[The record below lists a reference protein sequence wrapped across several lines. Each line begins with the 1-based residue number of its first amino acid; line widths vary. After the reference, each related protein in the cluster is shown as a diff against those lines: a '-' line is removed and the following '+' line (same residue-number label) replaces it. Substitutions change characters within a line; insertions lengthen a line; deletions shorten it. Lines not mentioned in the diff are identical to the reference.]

1 VSEPRVLVVEDEMI
15 VANQIKRKLKKIGY
29 AVVATV
35 RTGEKAVEIAAKE
48 NPDIALMDIKLA
60 GKMDGVEAADE
71 LRIRLG
77 IPVIYLTAHA
87 DETTLQRAKIT
98 GPLGYIVKPFEEVD
112 LKSNIAISLYRSK
125 VDKKLKESEDRY
137 RKLFNGIPIPL
148 FRMTEDGQVLDAN
161 TALVN
166 ALKFADRECFD
177 EVRIPAMFLDPGDK
191 DRYETLMGES
201 GVIRDFETQLQ
212 CKDGSTIWVSINS
225 RLMIGG
231 EGVGKDVGDG
241 KSDGEGVTV
250 FHEGSLE
257 DITQRKNAEEEMKR
271 KLMKFK
277 LEEGNLYLVKE
288 ATPSLSI
295 EAMKDL
301 LTIGYSGTVLSRA
314 GEADWKVRLNEEF
327 TYFWLAQSGGKRTI
341 KPDLSRL
348 KSLVS
353 GLSRRNVLIIDRFD
367 YLIFTSDFTSSLEF
381 LHYLREQA
389 VLRQFIVI
397 LSLDPLTV
405 KKQELRLIELEC
417 REIESQHQSILSDD
431 HLSLLRFVYK
441 QNAIG
446 LKPSYSNI
454 AKDLRISRPTVRKR
468 LIFLIST
475 GYVIEHSKGNS
486 KVLELTHRGRELF
499 WK

>member
-1 VSEPRVLVVEDEMI
+1 M
-15 VANQIKRKLKKIGY
+15 
-29 AVVATV
+29 
-35 RTGEKAVEIAAKE
+35 RT
-48 NPDIALMDIKLA
+48 
-60 GKMDGVEAADE
+60 
-71 LRIRLG
+71 
-77 IPVIYLTAHA
+77 
-87 DETTLQRAKIT
+87 
-98 GPLGYIVKPFEEVD
+98 F
-112 LKSNIAISLYRSK
+112 
-125 VDKKLKESEDRY
+125 
-137 RKLFNGIPIPL
+137 
-148 FRMTEDGQVLDAN
+148 
-161 TALVN
+161 
-166 ALKFADRECFD
+166 
-177 EVRIPAMFLDPGDK
+177 
-191 DRYETLMGES
+191 
-201 GVIRDFETQLQ
+201 
-212 CKDGSTIWVSINS
+212 
-225 RLMIGG
+225 
-231 EGVGKDVGDG
+231 
-241 KSDGEGVTV
+241 
-250 FHEGSLE
+250 
-257 DITQRKNAEEEMKR
+257 
-271 KLMKFK
+271 
-277 LEEGNLYLVKE
+277 
-288 ATPSLSI
+288 
-295 EAMKDL
+295 
-301 LTIGYSGTVLSRA
+301 
-314 GEADWKVRLNEEF
+314 
-327 TYFWLAQSGGKRTI
+327 
-341 KPDLSRL
+341 RL